1 MKLPLYMVTETT
13 GPAHA
18 PEFTIEVSLE
28 TGQSAEAKASSKRQA
43 EQLAA
48 KTLLDTLDE

>member
-1 MKLPLYMVTETT
+1 MS

-18 PEFTIEVSLE
+18 PEFTVVVSVE
-28 TGQSAEAKASSKRQA
+28 GEKPEIAKASSKRQA

-48 KTLLDTLDE
+48 KALFERLEKI